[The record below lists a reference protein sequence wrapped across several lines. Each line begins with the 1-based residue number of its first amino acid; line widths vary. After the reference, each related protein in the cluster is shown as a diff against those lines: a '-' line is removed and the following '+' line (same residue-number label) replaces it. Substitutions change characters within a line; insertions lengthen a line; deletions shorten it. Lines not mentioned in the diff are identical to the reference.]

1 MDNNDVTSTTPELSN
16 EEKTWATFT
25 HLSGMALYIGIPF
38 GNVLGPLILWLLK
51 RNEMPF
57 VDDQGK
63 EAINFQISMSIYL
76 IVAGIFVLLLIG
88 ILALPVLFIVHIVFT
103 IIAAVQANKGDAY
116 RYPMTI
122 RFLK

>member
-1 MDNNDVTSTTPELSN
+1 MENSDVTSTPSELSN

-25 HLSGMALYIGIPF
+25 HLAGLALYIGIPF
-38 GNVLGPLILWLLK
+38 GNVLGPLVIWLLK

-57 VDDQGK
+57 VDEQGK

-88 ILALPVLFIVHIVFT
+88 ILALPILFIVHIIFT
-103 IIAAVQANKGDAY
+103 ILAAIQANKGDAY

>member
-1 MDNNDVTSTTPELSN
+1 MENSDVIPTSPELSN

-25 HLSGMALYIGIPF
+25 HLSGLALYIGIPF
-38 GNVLGPLILWLLK
+38 GNVFGPLILWLIK

-57 VDDQGK
+57 VEDQGK

-76 IVAGIFVLLLIG
+76 IVAGIAVFFIIG
-88 ILALPVLFIVHIVFT
+88 ILALPVLFIVHIIFT

-122 RFLK
+122 RILK

>member
-1 MDNNDVTSTTPELSN
+1 MENSDVISIPPELSN

-25 HLSGMALYIGIPF
+25 HLSGLALYIGIPF
-38 GNVLGPLILWLLK
+38 GNVLGPFALWLLK
-51 RNEMPF
+51 HKEMPF

-76 IVAGIFVLLLIG
+76 IVAGILVLLLVG
-88 ILALPVLFIVHIVFT
+88 LLAVPALFIVHVIFT